1 MYSISTPHAPRPD
14 GAYSQGSS
22 AARYVFVSAQG
33 PEDPATGQLVDGSI
47 GVQTVRAFRNMVA
60 VLEDAGLGV
69 EAVTKVTLWLTDL
82 DDLPAVDEVLAERFE
97 KPYPARSVCEVSRLP
112 KGARLQ
118 IECVA
123 CR

>member
-14 GAYSQGSS
+14 GPYSQGSS
-22 AARYVFVSAQG
+22 AARYLFVSAQG
-33 PEDPATGQLVDGSI
+33 PEDPVTGGVVDGSI
-47 GVQTVRAFRNMVA
+47 GVQTVRALGNMEA
-60 VLEDAGLGV
+60 VLEEVGLGI
-69 EAVTKVTLWLTDL
+69 EAVCKLTLWLTDL
-82 DDLPAVDEVLAERFE
+82 DDLPSVDEVLTERLE

-112 KGARLQ
+112 KGARIQ